1 MTAME
6 ETASKL
12 KKDLDDHV
20 DSVRVSLHAA
30 FVGLLEREKEIGS
43 RFAVLEAK
51 ESEFESAMVVKGREL
66 QGIVRE
72 VEEGKSQL
80 QSIKLSFEKYSVEE
94 GKLGEL
100 QKLVEGKEME
110 YYNMQQRMKQLSKEI
125 ESKEREKE
133 IRFAVLEAKDS
144 ELDSALAAKGR
155 EFEELVQEVE
165 EGTSLL
171 QSIKLSFDKY
181 SVEEGRLGELQK
193 LVKGKEM
200 EYYKTQHRM
209 KELSKE
215 IESKERQLNAVRGKV
230 ADQWKEFDL
239 RDDEI
244 RAKQILIEEYDK
256 EVKSREHK
264 LGLIEKLI
272 VEKTNVVQSKM
283 KDLCELQKSAG
294 VWDCKLELELKRRVV
309 KVEKQ
314 FESKADE
321 LNLID
326 RRVNDCLN
334 ESQLKEKN
342 LDSHEKHLDSVDKL
356 IQESVRRLEQKTKEL
371 VLKQQEFEKSKE
383 EHIRT
388 NKSKEKTDIHHTQVK
403 IEQSGDIPD
412 NIAVPPFCATNN
424 SRIIRDGRS
433 LQFFMNDYFRRT
445 DSVSIQV
452 SACLQLSSD
461 PAKLVLDAMQGF
473 YPSNSTVENREFD
486 FDLSVIRRSCIHLL
500 KEVKRVSPQISEKV
514 RAEAKK
520 LAGEWRAKMTVAAE
534 NWLEVLGF
542 LWLVMA
548 YDLNSI
554 SDREELQSLI
564 NIAADHEKLSDELY
578 GILDTTDNTPAS
590 SNLCSFIKT
599 DKPESP
605 LGKNAATCSSP
616 NLELT
621 ATTDAR
627 NLQGGPTC
635 SSPNLHQTVTTVA
648 GNFQGLSNEHS
659 SGNHSIQNEFLQ
671 IDKLFSVLNG
681 DELVNYLGLI
691 SQNKQALEYIW
702 SSGCGDKIPAYL
714 EQFDEN
720 PSIFTLC
727 AADAIPTLIEWGQR
741 IEAVRVI
748 CTFNLIDKFPP
759 GPLLKEHVEIARK
772 CSQSLIS
779 KTKLLGD
786 EIKVVDEEIADL
798 RAVIECIKDYD
809 LESEYSPRAIE
820 TKIVKLQKQKD
831 ELIHKRLAPCHKV
844 KQPRK
849 KKNKRTAKFQAQQL
863 KSKRQRASI
872 SASPPCPIPNPT
884 PGYVS
889 PSYLPYENSGRPWKR
904 QRAEISAAAPHPVPP
919 LSYLPLS
926 YLPYENIRHP
936 RQFGMAANDVGIST
950 GTRYHCDELQ
960 HLERVVPSIHPR
972 RRTWM

>member
-1 MTAME
+1 MTAIE
-6 ETASKL
+6 EIASKL

-100 QKLVEGKEME
+100 QKLVKGMEME

-125 ESKEREKE
+125 ELKEREKE

-144 ELDSALAAKGR
+144 ELNSALAAKGR

-171 QSIKLSFDKY
+171 QSVKLSFDKY
-181 SVEEGRLGELQK
+181 LVEEGRLGELQN

-256 EVKSREHK
+256 ETKSREHK

-272 VEKTNVVQSKM
+272 VEKTNVFQSKM
-283 KDLCELQKSAG
+283 KDLCELQKSTG
-294 VWDCKLELELKRRVV
+294 VWDCKLELELKRRVE

-326 RRVNDCLN
+326 GRVNDCLN
-334 ESQLKEKN
+334 ECQLKEKN
-342 LDSHEKHLDSVDKL
+342 LDSRKRHLDSVDKL
-356 IQESVRRLEQKTKEL
+356 IQESVRQLEQKTKEL
-371 VLKQQEFEKSKE
+371 ELKQQEFEKSKE
-383 EHIRT
+383 HICT
-388 NKSKEKTDIHHTQVK
+388 NKSKEKTDICHTQVK

-500 KEVKRVSPQISEKV
+500 KEVKRVSPQISEQV
-514 RAEAKK
+514 RAEAKR
-520 LAGEWRAKMTVAAE
+520 LAGEWRAKMTVVAE

-554 SDREELQSLI
+554 SDREELQSLLS
-564 NIAADHEKLSDELY
+564 IAADHEKLSDELY
-578 GILDTTDNTPAS
+578 GILDTADNTPAS
-590 SNLCSFIKT
+590 SNLCSSIKT

-627 NLQGGPTC
+627 NLQGGPTF
-635 SSPNLHQTVTTVA
+635 SSPNLRQTATTDA
-648 GNFQGLSNEHS
+648 RNFQWLSNEHS

-681 DELVNYLGLI
+681 EELVNYLGLI

-702 SSGCGDKIPAYL
+702 SSGCGDKIP
-714 EQFDEN
+714 
-720 PSIFTLC
+720 
-727 AADAIPTLIEWGQR
+727 DAIPTLIEWGQR

-772 CSQSLIS
+772 RSQSLIL
-779 KTKLLGD
+779 KKKLLGD
-786 EIKVVDEEIADL
+786 EV
-798 RAVIECIKDYD
+798 
-809 LESEYSPRAIE
+809 
-820 TKIVKLQKQKD
+820 
-831 ELIHKRLAPCHKV
+831 
-844 KQPRK
+844 
-849 KKNKRTAKFQAQQL
+849 N
-863 KSKRQRASI
+863 
-872 SASPPCPIPNPT
+872 
-884 PGYVS
+884 
-889 PSYLPYENSGRPWKR
+889 
-904 QRAEISAAAPHPVPP
+904 
-919 LSYLPLS
+919 
-926 YLPYENIRHP
+926 
-936 RQFGMAANDVGIST
+936 
-950 GTRYHCDELQ
+950 
-960 HLERVVPSIHPR
+960 
-972 RRTWM
+972 

>member
-6 ETASKL
+6 EIASKL

-80 QSIKLSFEKYSVEE
+80 QCIKLSFEKYSVEE

-100 QKLVEGKEME
+100 QKLVKGKEME
-110 YYNMQQRMKQLSKEI
+110 YYNMQQRLKQLSKEI
-125 ESKEREKE
+125 ELKEREKE

-165 EGTSLL
+165 EGKSLL

-334 ESQLKEKN
+334 ESHLKEKN
-342 LDSHEKHLDSVDKL
+342 LDSHEKHLDSIDKL

-383 EHIRT
+383 EHIHT
-388 NKSKEKTDIHHTQVK
+388 TKSKEKTDIHHTQVK

-514 RAEAKK
+514 REEAKK

-578 GILDTTDNTPAS
+578 GILDTTDNTPG
-590 SNLCSFIKT
+590 LKIHKGF
-599 DKPESP
+599 
-605 LGKNAATCSSP
+605 SSP

-635 SSPNLHQTVTTVA
+635 SSPNPHQTATTDA
-648 GNFQGLSNEHS
+648 RNLQGLSNEHS

-702 SSGCGDKIPAYL
+702 SSGCGDKIP
-714 EQFDEN
+714 
-720 PSIFTLC
+720 
-727 AADAIPTLIEWGQR
+727 DAIRTLIEWGQR

-748 CTFNLIDKFPP
+748 CTFNLIDEFPP

-798 RAVIECIKDYD
+798 RAVIECVKDYN
-809 LESEYSPRAIE
+809 LESEYSPRAIV
-820 TKIVKLQKQKD
+820 TKIAQLQKQKD

-950 GTRYHCDELQ
+950 GTRYHRDELQ

-972 RRTWM
+972 RRSWM

>member
-1 MTAME
+1 
-6 ETASKL
+6 
-12 KKDLDDHV
+12 
-20 DSVRVSLHAA
+20 
-30 FVGLLEREKEIGS
+30 
-43 RFAVLEAK
+43 
-51 ESEFESAMVVKGREL
+51 MVVKGREL
-66 QGIVRE
+66 QDIVRE

-100 QKLVEGKEME
+100 QKLVKGKEME
-110 YYNMQQRMKQLSKEI
+110 YYNMQQRLKQLSKEI
-125 ESKEREKE
+125 ELKEREKE

-144 ELDSALAAKGR
+144 ELDSGLAAKGR
-155 EFEELVQEVE
+155 EFEDLVQEVE

-283 KDLCELQKSAG
+283 KDLCELQKSVG

-342 LDSHEKHLDSVDKL
+342 LDSHEKHLDSIDKL

-388 NKSKEKTDIHHTQVK
+388 TKSKEKTDIHHTQVK

-412 NIAVPPFCATNN
+412 NIAAPPFCATNN

-452 SACLQLSSD
+452 SACLHLSSD

-554 SDREELQSLI
+554 SGREELQSLI

-599 DKPESP
+599 DKPECL

-627 NLQGGPTC
+627 N
-635 SSPNLHQTVTTVA
+635 
-648 GNFQGLSNEHS
+648 FQGLSNEHS

-671 IDKLFSVLNG
+671 INKLFSVLNG

-702 SSGCGDKIPAYL
+702 SSGCGDKIP
-714 EQFDEN
+714 D
-720 PSIFTLC
+720 C
-727 AADAIPTLIEWGQR
+727 IPTLIEWGQR

-872 SASPPCPIPNPT
+872 SASPPYPIPNPT

-889 PSYLPYENSGRPWKR
+889 PSYLPYENSGHPWKR
-904 QRAEISAAAPHPVPP
+904 QRAEISSAAPHPVPP

-950 GTRYHCDELQ
+950 GTRYHCDELE

>member
-6 ETASKL
+6 EIASKL

-66 QGIVRE
+66 QDIVRE

-100 QKLVEGKEME
+100 QKLVKGKEME
-110 YYNMQQRMKQLSKEI
+110 YYNMQQRLKQLSKEI
-125 ESKEREKE
+125 ELKEREKE

-272 VEKTNVVQSKM
+272 VEKTNVVQLKM
-283 KDLCELQKSAG
+283 KDLCELQKSVG

-342 LDSHEKHLDSVDKL
+342 LDSHEKHLDSIDKL

-388 NKSKEKTDIHHTQVK
+388 TKSKEKTDIHHTQVK

-500 KEVKRVSPQISEKV
+500 KEVKKVSPQISEKV

-599 DKPESP
+599 DKPESL
-605 LGKNAATCSSP
+605 LGKNASTCSSP

-627 NLQGGPTC
+627 
-635 SSPNLHQTVTTVA
+635 
-648 GNFQGLSNEHS
+648 NFQGLSNEHS

-702 SSGCGDKIPAYL
+702 SSGCGDKIP
-714 EQFDEN
+714 D
-720 PSIFTLC
+720 S
-727 AADAIPTLIEWGQR
+727 IPTLIEWGQR

-748 CTFNLIDKFPP
+748 CTFNLIDEFPP

-772 CSQSLIS
+772 CSQSLIA

-798 RAVIECIKDYD
+798 RAVIECIKDYN

-820 TKIVKLQKQKD
+820 TKIAQLQKQKD

-872 SASPPCPIPNPT
+872 SASPPYPIPNPT

-889 PSYLPYENSGRPWKR
+889 PSYLPYENSGHPWKR
-904 QRAEISAAAPHPVPP
+904 HRAEISAAAPHPVPP

-950 GTRYHCDELQ
+950 GTRYHCDELE
-960 HLERVVPSIHPR
+960 HLERVIPSIHPR